1 MNIDEIMVRR
11 SESNERMANKP
22 GSLYEFYQFV
32 RVLKS
37 EDENNDENGENWGRS
52 LAKTFTSIAAKENRY
67 PKVFKFLKN
76 LSSGQETNDLLTAD
90 KYILDKDV
98 ITLMDTIYPISDY
111 TRQQQAENLTAEFFL
126 KESLKVQ

>member
-1 MNIDEIMVRR
+1 MGFN
-11 SESNERMANKP
+11 
-22 GSLYEFYQFV
+22 QFV
-32 RVLKS
+32 IVFES
-37 EDENNDENGENWGRS
+37 EDQNNNENVENWGKS
-52 LAKTFTSIAAKENRY
+52 LAKTFTSIAAEEYRY

-111 TRQQQAENLTAEFFL
+111 TC
-126 KESLKVQ
+126 